1 MATQERLQQQ
11 VVETVTRF
19 QNDQMSVTPELVSVD
34 FHPRCVVVTLQGA
47 TCPAEKNYA
56 RDRQGRELLGRFYNE
71 LFNATKPILEAS
83 ITEILG
89 RTVQQSS
96 LSIDPE
102 SGNGVI
108 LFTFICG
115 SPQEESSGVG
125 RQEKGGARCRKA
137 T

>member
-1 MATQERLQQQ
+1 VATQERLKQQ

-19 QNDQMSVTPELVSVD
+19 QKDQMSVSPELVSVD

-47 TCPAEKNYA
+47 TCPAEQNYA
-56 RDRQGRELLGRFYNE
+56 RDRQGRELLGRFYDE
-71 LFNATKPILEAS
+71 LFNATKSTLEVA

-89 RTVQQSS
+89 QAVQQSS

-108 LFTFICG
+108 LFTF
-115 SPQEESSGVG
+115 
-125 RQEKGGARCRKA
+125 